1 MKTLYIYI
9 ILMLLL
15 PFFSESNI
23 YAQKRSKQYSEIKA
37 KVVDKEGNPIQSV
50 RITVDEGI
58 FESSTDKQGK
68 FSLKVTDNSTLV
80 FDVPGFEPQYLGV
93 SVIKQNP
100 VVVMEKSIPY
110 GGVKDEVELP
120 FRKTI
125 AREIVGAT
133 STIDEDAISS
143 SNQMNVLNILS
154 GKAPGLNVSQVPTEP
169 GRSATV
175 LNIRG
180 LSRSATDNAPLIIID
195 GIERP
200 LEDLTPEEIESITVL
215 KDASTT
221 AIYGSRGATS
231 KILYGPKAV
240 NGVLLVKTKRG
251 IKYKRDR
258 QFNIEFGAQTP
269 VRMPEYLNSADYA
282 TMYNQARI
290 NDGLSPYYTQTD
302 IDGYRMGTNPV
313 LYPDVDFHKLCLNDH
328 MSYRKAIAQFRGGN
342 ESAQYYVNATYAGYG
357 GYEAVG
363 KNNTSNK
370 FNLRVNLDYKV
381 NDWLKAFVDIA
392 GQMEFYTTNYMSA
405 DKLFSRLSSHRP
417 NAYPIKFSDPGN
429 PGTEIYG
436 AMENANLS
444 SSRENIYAEMAL
456 GGSKEN
462 TVRKGQ
468 TNIGFDL
475 SLDRYVKGLSAK
487 AYVTFD
493 VYNYLVVGKNEN
505 FSSYRPIFNENSL
518 IGKEL
523 LTVEK
528 KVSDK
533 SRIADQMYRNY
544 GYFGQLSYDRT
555 FQAKHQLK
563 SDLVI
568 FQSRR
573 ENLGSSQDDVNRTF
587 ALRTNYVYNKKWIAE
602 LDMAVMGSSRF
613 TKGNRYGYFPTVGV
627 AWIASEEKFL
637 KDKEWLDFLKIKAST
652 GLLGTD
658 NYFDFFLFESRWN
671 TSQSTHFGPKLEE
684 DVNTSTLVHVGNP
697 DLTWEKSFEI
707 NIGAEASFLNCL
719 TADFN
724 YFNNYRYDILTPTT
738 SFSSINGG
746 ELMYRNYGS
755 VRNQGVE
762 LALEY
767 SGNIGKLHYSIGGNT
782 IWSKA
787 VYEKTDDMEGLSSN
801 RKKEGKPVDTRFG
814 LIAEGLFKSG
824 DEIAAH
830 PVQDFGPVQIGDV
843 KYANINN
850 DHHINEND
858 MLPIGNEYPR
868 FQFGLNI
875 NLAYKGFELSLS
887 GSGMAQYD
895 IYLNNSYYWMRED
908 QKYSTFVKNY
918 FNPSTGE
925 GKFPRLTTQQNQNN
939 YRSSSLWMRSGNF
952 FKLRDAMLSY
962 SLPQNITNKMTLKQ
976 VKLFVR
982 GSNLF
987 TISSIKDLDPEYID
1001 AGVTGYPFFR
1011 SFTGGINV
1019 VF

>member
-1 MKTLYIYI
+1 
-9 ILMLLL
+9 MLLL

-58 FESSTDKQGK
+58 FESSTDKQGE

-215 KDASTT
+215 KDA
-221 AIYGSRGATS
+221 TS

-258 QFNIEFGAQTP
+258 QFNIEFGTQTP

>member
-1 MKTLYIYI
+1 M
-9 ILMLLL
+9 
-15 PFFSESNI
+15 
-23 YAQKRSKQYSEIKA
+23 
-37 KVVDKEGNPIQSV
+37 
-50 RITVDEGI
+50 
-58 FESSTDKQGK
+58 
-68 FSLKVTDNSTLV
+68 
-80 FDVPGFEPQYLGV
+80 
-93 SVIKQNP
+93 
-100 VVVMEKSIPY
+100 
-110 GGVKDEVELP
+110 
-120 FRKTI
+120 
-125 AREIVGAT
+125 
-133 STIDEDAISS
+133 
-143 SNQMNVLNILS
+143 
-154 GKAPGLNVSQVPTEP
+154 
-169 GRSATV
+169 
-175 LNIRG
+175 
-180 LSRSATDNAPLIIID
+180 
-195 GIERP
+195 
-200 LEDLTPEEIESITVL
+200 
-215 KDASTT
+215 
-221 AIYGSRGATS
+221 
-231 KILYGPKAV
+231 
-240 NGVLLVKTKRG
+240 VKTKRG

-573 ENLGSSQDDVNRTF
+573 ENLGSSQDDVNSTF

-787 VYEKTDDMEGLSSN
+787 VYEKADDMEGLSSN

>member
-215 KDASTT
+215 KD
-221 AIYGSRGATS
+221 ATS

-925 GKFPRLTTQQNQNN
+925 GKFPRFTTQQNQNN

>member
-215 KDASTT
+215 KD
-221 AIYGSRGATS
+221 ATS

-858 MLPIGNEYPR
+858 MCPIGNEYPR

>member
-1 MKTLYIYI
+1 
-9 ILMLLL
+9 
-15 PFFSESNI
+15 
-23 YAQKRSKQYSEIKA
+23 
-37 KVVDKEGNPIQSV
+37 
-50 RITVDEGI
+50 
-58 FESSTDKQGK
+58 
-68 FSLKVTDNSTLV
+68 
-80 FDVPGFEPQYLGV
+80 
-93 SVIKQNP
+93 
-100 VVVMEKSIPY
+100 
-110 GGVKDEVELP
+110 
-120 FRKTI
+120 
-125 AREIVGAT
+125 
-133 STIDEDAISS
+133 
-143 SNQMNVLNILS
+143 
-154 GKAPGLNVSQVPTEP
+154 
-169 GRSATV
+169 
-175 LNIRG
+175 
-180 LSRSATDNAPLIIID
+180 
-195 GIERP
+195 
-200 LEDLTPEEIESITVL
+200 
-215 KDASTT
+215 
-221 AIYGSRGATS
+221 
-231 KILYGPKAV
+231 
-240 NGVLLVKTKRG
+240 
-251 IKYKRDR
+251 
-258 QFNIEFGAQTP
+258 
-269 VRMPEYLNSADYA
+269 MPEYLNSADYA

-987 TISSIKDLDPEYID
+987 TVSSIKDLDPEYID

>member
-1 MKTLYIYI
+1 
-9 ILMLLL
+9 MLLL

-215 KDASTT
+215 KD
-221 AIYGSRGATS
+221 ATS

-724 YFNNYRYDILTPTT
+724 YFR
-738 SFSSINGG
+738 FS
-746 ELMYRNYGS
+746 L
-755 VRNQGVE
+755 V
-762 LALEY
+762 
-767 SGNIGKLHYSIGGNT
+767 
-782 IWSKA
+782 
-787 VYEKTDDMEGLSSN
+787 
-801 RKKEGKPVDTRFG
+801 
-814 LIAEGLFKSG
+814 
-824 DEIAAH
+824 
-830 PVQDFGPVQIGDV
+830 
-843 KYANINN
+843 
-850 DHHINEND
+850 
-858 MLPIGNEYPR
+858 
-868 FQFGLNI
+868 
-875 NLAYKGFELSLS
+875 
-887 GSGMAQYD
+887 
-895 IYLNNSYYWMRED
+895 
-908 QKYSTFVKNY
+908 
-918 FNPSTGE
+918 
-925 GKFPRLTTQQNQNN
+925 
-939 YRSSSLWMRSGNF
+939 
-952 FKLRDAMLSY
+952 
-962 SLPQNITNKMTLKQ
+962 
-976 VKLFVR
+976 
-982 GSNLF
+982 
-987 TISSIKDLDPEYID
+987 
-1001 AGVTGYPFFR
+1001 
-1011 SFTGGINV
+1011 
-1019 VF
+1019 

>member
-15 PFFSESNI
+15 PFFPESNI

-215 KDASTT
+215 KD
-221 AIYGSRGATS
+221 ATS

-987 TISSIKDLDPEYID
+987 TISSIKDLDPEYIN

>member
-215 KDASTT
+215 KD
-221 AIYGSRGATS
+221 ATS

-875 NLAYKGFELSLS
+875 NLVYKGFELSLS

>member
-9 ILMLLL
+9 IPMLLL

-215 KDASTT
+215 KD
-221 AIYGSRGATS
+221 ATS

-475 SLDRYVKGLSAK
+475 SLDRYAKGLSAK

-528 KVSDK
+528 KASDK

-573 ENLGSSQDDVNRTF
+573 ENLGSSQEDVNRTF

>member
-133 STIDEDAISS
+133 STIDEGAISS

-215 KDASTT
+215 KD
-221 AIYGSRGATS
+221 ATS

-830 PVQDFGPVQIGDV
+830 PVQDSGPVQIGDV

>member
-50 RITVDEGI
+50 RITIDEGI

-215 KDASTT
+215 KD
-221 AIYGSRGATS
+221 ATS

>member
-1 MKTLYIYI
+1 
-9 ILMLLL
+9 MLLL

-215 KDASTT
+215 KD
-221 AIYGSRGATS
+221 ATS

-573 ENLGSSQDDVNRTF
+573 ENLGSSQDDVNSTF

-787 VYEKTDDMEGLSSN
+787 VYEKADDMEGLSSN

>member
-195 GIERP
+195 GIERL

-215 KDASTT
+215 KD
-221 AIYGSRGATS
+221 ATS

>member
-58 FESSTDKQGK
+58 FESSTDKQGE

-125 AREIVGAT
+125 AREIVGAI

-215 KDASTT
+215 KDA
-221 AIYGSRGATS
+221 TS

-290 NDGLSPYYTQTD
+290 NDGLSPYFTQTD

>member
-68 FSLKVTDNSTLV
+68 FSLKVTDNTTLV

-215 KDASTT
+215 KD
-221 AIYGSRGATS
+221 ATS

>member
-215 KDASTT
+215 KD
-221 AIYGSRGATS
+221 GTS

>member
-1 MKTLYIYI
+1 
-9 ILMLLL
+9 
-15 PFFSESNI
+15 
-23 YAQKRSKQYSEIKA
+23 
-37 KVVDKEGNPIQSV
+37 
-50 RITVDEGI
+50 
-58 FESSTDKQGK
+58 
-68 FSLKVTDNSTLV
+68 
-80 FDVPGFEPQYLGV
+80 
-93 SVIKQNP
+93 
-100 VVVMEKSIPY
+100 
-110 GGVKDEVELP
+110 
-120 FRKTI
+120 
-125 AREIVGAT
+125 VGAT

-215 KDASTT
+215 KD
-221 AIYGSRGATS
+221 ATS

>member
-68 FSLKVTDNSTLV
+68 FSLKVTDNTTLV

-215 KDASTT
+215 KDA
-221 AIYGSRGATS
+221 TS
-231 KILYGPKAV
+231 KILYGPKVV

-918 FNPSTGE
+918 FNLSTGE

>member
-154 GKAPGLNVSQVPTEP
+154 GKAPSLNVSQVPTEP

-215 KDASTT
+215 KD
-221 AIYGSRGATS
+221 ATS

>member
-215 KDASTT
+215 KD
-221 AIYGSRGATS
+221 ATS

-843 KYANINN
+843 KYANIQN

>member
-50 RITVDEGI
+50 RVTVDEGI

-215 KDASTT
+215 KD
-221 AIYGSRGATS
+221 ATS

-925 GKFPRLTTQQNQNN
+925 GKFSRLTTQQNQNN

>member
-200 LEDLTPEEIESITVL
+200 LEDLTSEEIESITVL
-215 KDASTT
+215 KD
-221 AIYGSRGATS
+221 ATS

>member
-1 MKTLYIYI
+1 
-9 ILMLLL
+9 MLLL

-80 FDVPGFEPQYLGV
+80 FDAPGFEPQYLGV

-215 KDASTT
+215 KD
-221 AIYGSRGATS
+221 ATS

-843 KYANINN
+843 KYANINK
-850 DHHINEND
+850 
-858 MLPIGNEYPR
+858 P
-868 FQFGLNI
+868 
-875 NLAYKGFELSLS
+875 
-887 GSGMAQYD
+887 
-895 IYLNNSYYWMRED
+895 
-908 QKYSTFVKNY
+908 V
-918 FNPSTGE
+918 
-925 GKFPRLTTQQNQNN
+925 
-939 YRSSSLWMRSGNF
+939 
-952 FKLRDAMLSY
+952 
-962 SLPQNITNKMTLKQ
+962 
-976 VKLFVR
+976 
-982 GSNLF
+982 
-987 TISSIKDLDPEYID
+987 
-1001 AGVTGYPFFR
+1001 
-1011 SFTGGINV
+1011 GGINLS
-1019 VF
+1019 

>member
-215 KDASTT
+215 KD
-221 AIYGSRGATS
+221 ATS

-505 FSSYRPIFNENSL
+505 FSSYRPIFNENRL

>member
-215 KDASTT
+215 KD
-221 AIYGSRGATS
+221 ATS

-684 DVNTSTLVHVGNP
+684 DVNTSMLVHVGNP

>member
-1 MKTLYIYI
+1 
-9 ILMLLL
+9 MLLL

-215 KDASTT
+215 KD
-221 AIYGSRGATS
+221 ATS

-918 FNPSTGE
+918 FNPSTGDR
-925 GKFPRLTTQQNQNN
+925 K
-939 YRSSSLWMRSGNF
+939 S
-952 FKLRDAMLSY
+952 
-962 SLPQNITNKMTLKQ
+962 
-976 VKLFVR
+976 
-982 GSNLF
+982 
-987 TISSIKDLDPEYID
+987 
-1001 AGVTGYPFFR
+1001 
-1011 SFTGGINV
+1011 V
-1019 VF
+1019 V

>member
-80 FDVPGFEPQYLGV
+80 FDAPGFEPQYLGV

-215 KDASTT
+215 KD
-221 AIYGSRGATS
+221 ATS

-843 KYANINN
+843 KYANINK
-850 DHHINEND
+850 
-858 MLPIGNEYPR
+858 P
-868 FQFGLNI
+868 
-875 NLAYKGFELSLS
+875 
-887 GSGMAQYD
+887 
-895 IYLNNSYYWMRED
+895 
-908 QKYSTFVKNY
+908 V
-918 FNPSTGE
+918 
-925 GKFPRLTTQQNQNN
+925 
-939 YRSSSLWMRSGNF
+939 
-952 FKLRDAMLSY
+952 
-962 SLPQNITNKMTLKQ
+962 
-976 VKLFVR
+976 
-982 GSNLF
+982 
-987 TISSIKDLDPEYID
+987 
-1001 AGVTGYPFFR
+1001 
-1011 SFTGGINV
+1011 GGINLS
-1019 VF
+1019 

>member
-23 YAQKRSKQYSEIKA
+23 YVQKRSKQYSEIKA

-215 KDASTT
+215 KD
-221 AIYGSRGATS
+221 ATS

>member
-68 FSLKVTDNSTLV
+68 FSLKVTDNTTLV

-215 KDASTT
+215 KD
-221 AIYGSRGATS
+221 ATS

-493 VYNYLVVGKNEN
+493 VYNYLVVGKNKN

-918 FNPSTGE
+918 FNLSTGE

>member
-68 FSLKVTDNSTLV
+68 FSLKVTDNTTLV

-215 KDASTT
+215 KD
-221 AIYGSRGATS
+221 ATS

-436 AMENANLS
+436 AMVNANLS

-918 FNPSTGE
+918 FNLSTGE

>member
-215 KDASTT
+215 KDA
-221 AIYGSRGATS
+221 TS

-313 LYPDVDFHKLCLNDH
+313 LYPDVDFHKLCLNDY

>member
-125 AREIVGAT
+125 SREIVGAT

-215 KDASTT
+215 KD
-221 AIYGSRGATS
+221 ATS

-587 ALRTNYVYNKKWIAE
+587 ALRTNYVYNNNWIAE

-987 TISSIKDLDPEYID
+987 TVSSIKDLDPEYID

>member
-215 KDASTT
+215 KD
-221 AIYGSRGATS
+221 ATS

-573 ENLGSSQDDVNRTF
+573 ENLGSLQDDVNRTF

-918 FNPSTGE
+918 FNQSTGE

>member
-1 MKTLYIYI
+1 M
-9 ILMLLL
+9 
-15 PFFSESNI
+15 
-23 YAQKRSKQYSEIKA
+23 
-37 KVVDKEGNPIQSV
+37 
-50 RITVDEGI
+50 
-58 FESSTDKQGK
+58 
-68 FSLKVTDNSTLV
+68 
-80 FDVPGFEPQYLGV
+80 
-93 SVIKQNP
+93 
-100 VVVMEKSIPY
+100 
-110 GGVKDEVELP
+110 KDEVELP

-215 KDASTT
+215 KD
-221 AIYGSRGATS
+221 ATS

>member
-154 GKAPGLNVSQVPTEP
+154 GKTPGLNVSQVPTEP

-215 KDASTT
+215 KD
-221 AIYGSRGATS
+221 ATS

-627 AWIASEEKFL
+627 AWITSEEKFL

>member
-68 FSLKVTDNSTLV
+68 LSLKVTDNSTLV

-215 KDASTT
+215 KD
-221 AIYGSRGATS
+221 ATS

>member
-215 KDASTT
+215 KDA
-221 AIYGSRGATS
+221 TS

-240 NGVLLVKTKRG
+240 NGNGVLLVKTKRG

>member
-215 KDASTT
+215 KD
-221 AIYGSRGATS
+221 ATS

-830 PVQDFGPVQIGDV
+830 PVQNFGPVQIGDV